1 MKARQPNFLWLGI
14 ALALAYW
21 LAESLM
27 HTYIFDGAALGSTM
41 LGEGDP
47 NEVWMRLII
56 SGLIIAFG
64 WVAERTVLAE
74 RRLREN
80 AVRLGRL
87 LGFVDRVRQD
97 VRSAEEEKAASPP
110 DTQVILPNEL
120 RPSTLL
126 VVPPM
131 AGYAADNPGE
141 GPGPF
146 TGQPGDE
153 DDIAKL
159 ARILREL
166 SGHLD
171 TRFNEIYALLQLIQE
186 INKGFLLD
194 DVFDRAY
201 ETLKSVLPYDRLSVA
216 LIEGGGRVVR
226 VRWARCDDPQ
236 MMLPKA
242 YAGWMSRGSLGSIID
257 SGQPRVIS
265 DLREYLR
272 LHPESDSTRLMV
284 AEGVRSSLTCPLISM
299 GRAIGFMFFSSREVD
314 TYRNAHVEIFKLIAG
329 HLSIVV
335 EKSNLYQQILH
346 EKEKSQAL
354 LLNVMPARIAAR
366 LGAGETGIAERLPEI
381 CVLFADIVAFTEFAS
396 RHSPERVLD
405 LLQNIFVPLDRLCG
419 LYGVEKIK
427 TIGDEYMVM
436 SVSPGPRSDEHLH
449 RLASFALEALSV
461 VEAMRYPD
469 GTPVRLRIGMHA
481 GPGVAGLIGQ
491 QKYAYDIFGDAVNV
505 ASRMETAGES
515 GRIHVSEE
523 MHSRLKDAFVLQPRD
538 EMLIKGVGKM
548 KTYFLVGRK
557 ALPAVSI

>member
-1 MKARQPNFLWLGI
+1 MKARQPNFLWLGFG
-14 ALALAYW
+14 LALAYW

-27 HTYIFDGAALGSTM
+27 HAFIFGGAGLGAAL
-41 LGEGDP
+41 LGEGDA
-47 NEVWMRLII
+47 NELWMRLII

-64 WVAERTVLAE
+64 WVAERTLRAE
-74 RRLREN
+74 RRLSEN
-80 AVRLGRL
+80 AARLGRL
-87 LGFVDRVRQD
+87 LGFVDQVTQE
-97 VRSAEEEKAASPP
+97 VRSAEEEKGSSPLINQP
-110 DTQVILPNEL
+110 IPPNLME
-120 RPSTLL
+120 PTTLL
-126 VVPPM
+126 TMPPRNM
-131 AGYAADNPGE
+131 IAAAGRGDGSGLLSVLPGE
-141 GPGPF
+141 
-146 TGQPGDE
+146 Q
-153 DDIAKL
+153 DDISKL

-171 TRFNEIYALLQLIQE
+171 TRFNELYALLQLIQE

-201 ETLKSVLPYDRLSVA
+201 ETLKSVFPYDRLSVA

-226 VRWARCDDPQ
+226 VRWSRCDDPQ
-236 MMLPKA
+236 MMLPES
-242 YAGWMSRGSLGSIID
+242 YAGWMSRGSLGTIID
-257 SGQPRVIS
+257 TGEPRVIS

-272 LHPESDSTRLMV
+272 AHPESDSTRLMV

-314 TYRNAHVEIFKLIAG
+314 TYRHVHVELFKLIAG
-329 HLSIVV
+329 HLSIVI

-366 LGAGETGIAERLPEI
+366 LGAGETVIAERLPEI
-381 CVLFADIVAFTEFAS
+381 SILFADIVTFTEFAS
-396 RHSPERVLD
+396 HHSPERVLD
-405 LLQNIFVPLDRLCG
+405 LLQNVFVPLDRLCS

-427 TIGDEYMVM
+427 TIGDEYMAM
-436 SVSPGPRSDEHLH
+436 SVSPGPSSDEHLH
-449 RLASFALEALSV
+449 RLANFALEALSV

-505 ASRMETAGES
+505 ASRMESSGES
-515 GRIHVSEE
+515 GRIHVSAE
-523 MHSRLKDAFVLQPRD
+523 MYSRLKDAFVLEARD
-538 EMLIKGVGKM
+538 EMRVKGVGMM

-557 ALPAVSI
+557 APMIAPA